1 MDGFG
6 YDGFGDACW
15 EETISSPS
23 TGVDDGS
30 VLQIGVENHPSELC
44 NCARISTVY
53 VYIARQDRHNKRW
66 SSMSF
71 WWGI

>member
-6 YDGFGDACW
+6 YDGSGDDGFGDACW

-30 VLQIGVENHPSELC
+30 VLQIGVGTTHQ
-44 NCARISTVY
+44 NCATV
-53 VYIARQDRHNKRW
+53 Q
-66 SSMSF
+66 
-71 WWGI
+71 G